1 MIGKLEQLFERA
13 LWQSRLVV
21 IIAVIASVLVG
32 FGVFFMTTVDTIVM
46 LNHLARYADPS
57 LMAEARTSLRLSLV
71 AEVVAIVDGYLLAAI
86 MLILAL
92 GLYELFVSKIDWLE
106 GSEER
111 ASRLLVIHTFD
122 DLKDRLARVVLLIL
136 IVKFFQQ
143 AVRLKYDDTQ
153 DILFL
158 AIGILLIG
166 GALYLTQHRTSKS
179 HYS

>member
-1 MIGKLEQLFERA
+1 

-21 IIAVIASVLVG
+21 IIAVVASVLVSI
-32 FGVFFMTTVDTIVM
+32 GVFFITTVDMVIM
-46 LNHLARYADPS
+46 LSHLAQYADLS
-57 LMAEARTSLRLSLV
+57 LAAEARTSLRLSLV

-92 GLYELFVSKIDWLE
+92 GLYELFASKIGWLE

-111 ASRLLVIHTFD
+111 ASRLLVIHSFD

-143 AVRLKYDDTQ
+143 AVRLKYNDTQ
-153 DILFL
+153 DLLFL
-158 AIGILLIG
+158 ALGILLIG
-166 GALYLTQHRTSKS
+166 GALYLTRHRASKD

>member
-1 MIGKLEQLFERA
+1 
-13 LWQSRLVV
+13 
-21 IIAVIASVLVG
+21 
-32 FGVFFMTTVDTIVM
+32 
-46 LNHLARYADPS
+46 
-57 LMAEARTSLRLSLV
+57 
-71 AEVVAIVDGYLLAAI
+71 VAIVDGYLLAAI